1 KHFHRHFGMFCGEVV
16 PSDAI
21 QMLRRDRT
29 AQEYIIGFDK
39 LRGKRETDPEKI
51 KRAYAQALLETAGHS
66 GLLTDVVFDGDRISL
81 GVANSSFMQLKI
93 KAAALE
99 ASARNDYA
107 SNMICIMHDDGYQVA
122 PMATDA
128 LANSIGKDLRKEARE
143 LVFEQL
149 MERHLSV

>member
-1 KHFHRHFGMFCGEVV
+1 EEKHFHRHFGMFCGEVV

-81 GVANSSFMQLKI
+81 GV
-93 KAAALE
+93 
-99 ASARNDYA
+99 
-107 SNMICIMHDDGYQVA
+107 
-122 PMATDA
+122 
-128 LANSIGKDLRKEARE
+128 
-143 LVFEQL
+143 
-149 MERHLSV
+149 